1 MRASEAYTDRHRTQ
15 LNGKGCCEMALT
27 GKQEVFV
34 AEYIKLGNAYQAAL
48 NAGYKE
54 SSAVDSSKWINPDIL
69 NSPSENERKK
79 FRPKLYA
86 ALLEEMEKLKK
97 PTIAEAEEVLEY
109 LTTVLRGESR
119 SHVLARD
126 YNGAEHVIEKP
137 PDEKERLRAA
147 ELMGKRYGLWD
158 KKQEADTEPPN
169 DGFVEALRGEVEE
182 VWQAE

>member
-1 MRASEAYTDRHRTQ
+1 
-15 LNGKGCCEMALT
+15 MALT
-27 GKQEVFV
+27 GKQELFV
-34 AEYIKLGNAYQAAL
+34 VEYIKLGNAYQAAL

-54 SSAVDSSKWINPDIL
+54 SSAIDASKWINPDLL
-69 NSPSENERKK
+69 NNPNENERKK

-86 ALLEEMEKLKK
+86 ALLEEMERLKK

-109 LTTVLRGESR
+109 LTAVLRGESR

-126 YNGAEHVIEKP
+126 FNGAERVIEKP

-147 ELMGKRYGLWD
+147 ELIGKRYGLWD
-158 KKQEADTEPPN
+158 KKQDTETEQAD
-169 DGFVEALRGEVEE
+169 DGFVEALRGEVAE